1 MNTKNATKALVHFY
15 FATELLKDLS
25 EKELSIGDV
34 IGVGEDVFLL
44 DLYPYS
50 NLIHKVMADFD
61 IDVCDIRTHELYVYD
76 SLADCFWGIVERDSQ
91 ANEFAVM
98 PDKDEFELDVNRLID
113 SL

>member
-15 FATELLKDLS
+15 FATELLKAMS
-25 EKELSIGDV
+25 EKELAIGDV

-50 NLIHKVMADFD
+50 NLIHKIMADFD
-61 IDVCDIRTHELYVYD
+61 IDVCDIRTHELYD
-76 SLADCFWGIVERDSQ
+76 SLADCFWGIVERDTQ
-91 ANEFAVM
+91 AKEFAVM

>member
-15 FATELLKDLS
+15 FATALLKNLS
-25 EKELSIGDV
+25 EKELAIGDV

-61 IDVCDIRTHELYVYD
+61 IDVCDIRTHELYD
-76 SLADCFWGIVERDSQ
+76 SLADCFWGIVERDTQ

-98 PDKDEFELDVNRLID
+98 PDKYEFELDVNRLID